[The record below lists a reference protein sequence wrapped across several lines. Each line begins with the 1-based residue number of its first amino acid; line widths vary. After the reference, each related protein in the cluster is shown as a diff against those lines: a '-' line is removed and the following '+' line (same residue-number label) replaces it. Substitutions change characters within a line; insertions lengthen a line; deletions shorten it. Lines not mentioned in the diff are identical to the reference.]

1 MSALSNIRNSLSSSG
16 SSIIVGL
23 LIFGLVA
30 TFGGFLGDGNIA
42 SRDSILSVNGK
53 EISSGEFA
61 IEYGRLDSQLSQS
74 DQDIPDEIL
83 ENIVKESIILKEL
96 FSQSAKKIGL
106 NIDDK
111 KLNQIII
118 NDPSFYTDGTF
129 DVDLFKGFLSRL
141 GMNPENFK
149 EYVKSK
155 YLSLNIQNVIDE
167 AVIFNLDDVR
177 KFISSNN
184 QTRDITFS
192 RISLVEESLKED
204 LKEEEALD
212 FYRENRFLYI
222 SPLNFTYKILEFD
235 RESFA
240 SSVSVSDEE
249 ILKEQDA
256 LDKNYVPQKKVS
268 HIEISYNENNKEE
281 KLNLA
286 ENILFEL
293 NNNVTSFN
301 EAVTNYS
308 TDLSTKNNSG
318 DLGYTDGSMFPNEF
332 EKELKIIGPNEI
344 SKIIDLTTSFHI
356 IKYTEEKNINL
367 SREEVKEKIFF
378 TKTSDKLEEALNFIE
393 ENIYISSLEEISNEF
408 NLKLKNILNEDENK
422 LLSKFT
428 ELDSNELREGELYG
442 PYELEDKYFLIGIDE
457 ITDQDFK
464 AFEEVEGQIN
474 EELKLTKASKKI
486 SSLVESDIEDLSLN
500 SKKFNSYSEVKRDN
514 FLLPNEVTKKL
525 FSYDLLEN
533 EIFSVYL
540 ENGDAYVV
548 KLNKINENKGVITS
562 KDLEEGKNYL
572 ASAYKNIIR
581 DSFINSLR
589 ENSNI
594 NWSHQDRPLQLY

>member
-42 SRDSILSVNGK
+42 SRNSILSVNGK

-318 DLGYTDGSMFPNEF
+318 DLGFTDGSMFPNEF

-594 NWSHQDRPLQLY
+594 N

>member
-184 QTRDITFS
+184 QSRDITFS

-594 NWSHQDRPLQLY
+594 N

>member
-42 SRDSILSVNGK
+42 SRDGILSVNGK

-318 DLGYTDGSMFPNEF
+318 DLGFTDGSMFPNEF

-393 ENIYISSLEEISNEF
+393 ENIYISSLEEISNEL
-408 NLKLKNILNEDENK
+408 NLNFINILNEDENK

-428 ELDSNELREGELYG
+428 ELESNELREGEIYG

-594 NWSHQDRPLQLY
+594 N

>member
-30 TFGGFLGDGNIA
+30 TFGGFLGDGNIV

-61 IEYGRLDSQLSQS
+61 IEYGRLDSQLSQT
-74 DQDIPDEIL
+74 DQDLPDKVL

-96 FSQSAKKIGL
+96 FSQSAEKIGL

-118 NDPSFYTDGTF
+118 NDPSFYTDGSF
-129 DVDLFKGFLSRL
+129 DADLFKGFLSRID
-141 GMNPENFK
+141 MNPDSFK
-149 EYVKSK
+149 EYIKSK
-155 YLSLNIQNVIDE
+155 YLALNIQNVIDE
-167 AVIFNLDDVR
+167 GVIFNLNDVR

-184 QTRDITFS
+184 QTRDISFS

-212 FYRENRFLYI
+212 FYKENKFLYI
-222 SPLNFTYKILEFD
+222 SPLSFTYKTLEFD

-240 SSVSVSDEE
+240 SLVSVSDEE
-249 ILKEQDA
+249 IFKEQDA
-256 LDKNYVPQKKVS
+256 LYKNYLPQKQVS
-268 HIEISYNENNKEE
+268 HIEISYNENNREE

-286 ENILFEL
+286 QNVLSEL
-293 NNNVTSFN
+293 NNNVISFN
-301 EAVTNYS
+301 EAVTKYS
-308 TDLSTKNNSG
+308 TDLSTNSSRG
-318 DLGYTDGSMFPNEF
+318 DLGYTDGTIFPDEF

-356 IKYTEEKNINL
+356 IKYSEEKNLNL
-367 SREEVKEKIFF
+367 SKEEIKKKIVF
-378 TKTSDKLEEALNFIE
+378 TKTSEKLDEALNFIE
-393 ENIYISSLEEISNEF
+393 ENIFISSMEEISNEF
-408 NLKLKNILNEDENK
+408 NLNLISISNEDENK
-422 LLSKFT
+422 FLSKFT
-428 ELDSNELREGELYG
+428 DLESNELKEGELYG
-442 PYELEDKYFLIGIDE
+442 PYEIKDKYFLIGIDE

-464 AFEEVEGQIN
+464 AFEEVEDQIN
-474 EELKLTKASKKI
+474 EELRIAKASKKI
-486 SSLVESDIEDLSLN
+486 NLLIESAVKDLSLN
-500 SKKFNSYSEVKRDN
+500 SKEFNSYSEVKRDN
-514 FLLPNEVTKKL
+514 FLLPNKVTEKL

-540 ENGDAYVV
+540 ENGDAYAV

-572 ASAYKNIIR
+572 TSVYKNIIR

-594 NWSHQDRPLQLY
+594 NWSH

>member
-268 HIEISYNENNKEE
+268 HIEISYNVNNKEE

-308 TDLSTKNNSG
+308 TDLSTKNKSG
-318 DLGYTDGSMFPNEF
+318 DLGYTDGSMFPDEF

-572 ASAYKNIIR
+572 ASVYKNIIR

-594 NWSHQDRPLQLY
+594 N

>member
-30 TFGGFLGDGNIA
+30 TFGGFLGDGNIV

-61 IEYGRLDSQLSQS
+61 IEYGRLDSQLSQT
-74 DQDIPDEIL
+74 DQDLPDKVL

-96 FSQSAKKIGL
+96 FSQSAEKIGL

-118 NDPSFYTDGTF
+118 NDPSFYTDGSF
-129 DVDLFKGFLSRL
+129 DADLFKGFLSRID
-141 GMNPENFK
+141 MNPDSFK
-149 EYVKSK
+149 EYIKSK
-155 YLSLNIQNVIDE
+155 YLALNIQNVIDE
-167 AVIFNLDDVR
+167 GVIFNLNDVR

-184 QTRDITFS
+184 QTRDISFS

-212 FYRENRFLYI
+212 FYKENKFLYI
-222 SPLNFTYKILEFD
+222 SPLSFTYKTLEFD

-240 SSVSVSDEE
+240 SLVSVSDEE
-249 ILKEQDA
+249 IFKEQDA
-256 LDKNYVPQKKVS
+256 LYKNYLPQKQVS
-268 HIEISYNENNKEE
+268 HIEISYNENNREE

-286 ENILFEL
+286 QNVLSEL
-293 NNNVTSFN
+293 NNNVISFN
-301 EAVTNYS
+301 EAVTKYS
-308 TDLSTKNNSG
+308 TDLSTNSSRG
-318 DLGYTDGSMFPNEF
+318 DLGYTDGTIFPDEF

-356 IKYTEEKNINL
+356 IKYSEEKNLNL
-367 SREEVKEKIFF
+367 SKEEIKKKIVF
-378 TKTSDKLEEALNFIE
+378 TKTSEKLDEALNFIE
-393 ENIYISSLEEISNEF
+393 ENIFISSMEEISNEF
-408 NLKLKNILNEDENK
+408 NLNLISISNEDENK
-422 LLSKFT
+422 FLSKFT
-428 ELDSNELREGELYG
+428 DLESNELKEGELYG
-442 PYELEDKYFLIGIDE
+442 PYEIKDKYFLIGIDE

-464 AFEEVEGQIN
+464 AFEEVEDQIN
-474 EELKLTKASKKI
+474 EELRLAKASKKI
-486 SSLVESDIEDLSLN
+486 NLLIESAVKDLSLN
-500 SKKFNSYSEVKRDN
+500 SKEFNSYSEVKRDN
-514 FLLPNEVTKKL
+514 FLLPNKVTEKL

-540 ENGDAYVV
+540 ENGDAYAV

-572 ASAYKNIIR
+572 TSVYKNIIR

-594 NWSHQDRPLQLY
+594 N

>member
-167 AVIFNLDDVR
+167 GVIFNLDDVR

-594 NWSHQDRPLQLY
+594 N

>member
-118 NDPSFYTDGTF
+118 NDPSFYADGIF

-149 EYVKSK
+149 EYIKSK

-167 AVIFNLDDVR
+167 GVIFNLDDVR

-222 SPLNFTYKILEFD
+222 SPLNFTYRILEFD
-235 RESFA
+235 RESFT

-256 LDKNYVPQKKVS
+256 LDKNYLPQKKVS

-286 ENILFEL
+286 ENILSEL

-318 DLGYTDGSMFPNEF
+318 DLGYTDGSMFPDEF
-332 EKELKIIGPNEI
+332 ENELKIIGPDEI

-408 NLKLKNILNEDENK
+408 NLNLINILNEDENK

-442 PYELEDKYFLIGIDE
+442 PYELEDKYFLIGIDK

-464 AFEEVEGQIN
+464 AFEEVEDQIN
-474 EELKLTKASKKI
+474 EELKLAKASKKI

-572 ASAYKNIIR
+572 ASVYKNIIR

-594 NWSHQDRPLQLY
+594 N

>member
-42 SRDSILSVNGK
+42 SRNSILSVNGK

-222 SPLNFTYKILEFD
+222 SPLNFTYRILEFD
-235 RESFA
+235 RDSFT

-256 LDKNYVPQKKVS
+256 LDKNYLPQKKVS

-286 ENILFEL
+286 ENILSEL

-318 DLGYTDGSMFPNEF
+318 DLGFTDGSMFPNEF

-408 NLKLKNILNEDENK
+408 NLNLINILNEDENK

-428 ELDSNELREGELYG
+428 ELDLNELREGELYG

-594 NWSHQDRPLQLY
+594 N

>member
-572 ASAYKNIIR
+572 ASVYKNIIR

>member
-42 SRDSILSVNGK
+42 SRDAILSVNGK

-167 AVIFNLDDVR
+167 GVIFNLDNVR

-256 LDKNYVPQKKVS
+256 LDKNYLPQKKVS
-268 HIEISYNENNKEE
+268 HIEISYNKNNKEE

-293 NNNVTSFN
+293 NNNITSFN
-301 EAVTNYS
+301 EAVKNYS

-318 DLGYTDGSMFPNEF
+318 DLGYTDGLMFPDEF

-408 NLKLKNILNEDENK
+408 NLKLINILNEDENK
-422 LLSKFT
+422 LLSQFT

-572 ASAYKNIIR
+572 ASVYKNIIR

-594 NWSHQDRPLQLY
+594 N

>member
-204 LKEEEALD
+204 LKEEEAID

-594 NWSHQDRPLQLY
+594 N

>member
-167 AVIFNLDDVR
+167 GVIFNLDDVR

-204 LKEEEALD
+204 LKEEEAID

-318 DLGYTDGSMFPNEF
+318 DLGYTDGSMFPDEF
-332 EKELKIIGPNEI
+332 EKELKIIDPNEI

-594 NWSHQDRPLQLY
+594 N

>member
-301 EAVTNYS
+301 EAVTNHS

-594 NWSHQDRPLQLY
+594 N

>member
-118 NDPSFYTDGTF
+118 NDPSFYADGIF

-222 SPLNFTYKILEFD
+222 SPLNFTYRILEFD
-235 RESFA
+235 RESFT
-240 SSVSVSDEE
+240 SSVSVSAVSYTH
-249 ILKEQDA
+249 LT
-256 LDKNYVPQKKVS
+256 LPTTPYV
-268 HIEISYNENNKEE
+268 
-281 KLNLA
+281 
-286 ENILFEL
+286 
-293 NNNVTSFN
+293 
-301 EAVTNYS
+301 
-308 TDLSTKNNSG
+308 
-318 DLGYTDGSMFPNEF
+318 
-332 EKELKIIGPNEI
+332 
-344 SKIIDLTTSFHI
+344 
-356 IKYTEEKNINL
+356 
-367 SREEVKEKIFF
+367 
-378 TKTSDKLEEALNFIE
+378 
-393 ENIYISSLEEISNEF
+393 
-408 NLKLKNILNEDENK
+408 
-422 LLSKFT
+422 
-428 ELDSNELREGELYG
+428 
-442 PYELEDKYFLIGIDE
+442 
-457 ITDQDFK
+457 
-464 AFEEVEGQIN
+464 
-474 EELKLTKASKKI
+474 
-486 SSLVESDIEDLSLN
+486 
-500 SKKFNSYSEVKRDN
+500 
-514 FLLPNEVTKKL
+514 
-525 FSYDLLEN
+525 
-533 EIFSVYL
+533 
-540 ENGDAYVV
+540 
-548 KLNKINENKGVITS
+548 
-562 KDLEEGKNYL
+562 
-572 ASAYKNIIR
+572 
-581 DSFINSLR
+581 
-589 ENSNI
+589 
-594 NWSHQDRPLQLY
+594 

>member
-42 SRDSILSVNGK
+42 SRNSILSVNGK

-222 SPLNFTYKILEFD
+222 SPLNFTYRILEFD
-235 RESFA
+235 RESFT

-256 LDKNYVPQKKVS
+256 LDKNYLPQKKVS

-318 DLGYTDGSMFPNEF
+318 DLGFTDGSMFPNEF

-408 NLKLKNILNEDENK
+408 NLNLINILNEDENK

-428 ELDSNELREGELYG
+428 ELDLNELREGELYG
-442 PYELEDKYFLIGIDE
+442 PYELENKYFLIGIDK

-464 AFEEVEGQIN
+464 AFEQVEDQIN
-474 EELKLTKASKKI
+474 EELKLAKASKKI

-500 SKKFNSYSEVKRDN
+500 SKKFTSYSEVKRDN

-572 ASAYKNIIR
+572 ASVYKNIIR

-594 NWSHQDRPLQLY
+594 N

>member
-30 TFGGFLGDGNIA
+30 TFGGFLGDGNIV

-61 IEYGRLDSQLSQS
+61 IEYGRLDSQLSQT
-74 DQDIPDEIL
+74 DQDLPDKVL

-96 FSQSAKKIGL
+96 FSQSAEKIGL

-118 NDPSFYTDGTF
+118 NDPSFYTDGSF
-129 DVDLFKGFLSRL
+129 DADLFKGFLSRID
-141 GMNPENFK
+141 MNPDSFK
-149 EYVKSK
+149 EYIKSK
-155 YLSLNIQNVIDE
+155 YLALNIQNVIDE
-167 AVIFNLDDVR
+167 GVIFNLNDVR

-184 QTRDITFS
+184 QTRDISFS

-212 FYRENRFLYI
+212 FYKENKFLYI
-222 SPLNFTYKILEFD
+222 SPLSFTYKTLEFD

-240 SSVSVSDEE
+240 SLVSVSDEE
-249 ILKEQDA
+249 IFKEQDA
-256 LDKNYVPQKKVS
+256 LYKNYLPQKQVS
-268 HIEISYNENNKEE
+268 HIEISYNENNREE

-286 ENILFEL
+286 QNVLSEL
-293 NNNVTSFN
+293 NNNVISFN
-301 EAVTNYS
+301 EAVTKYS
-308 TDLSTKNNSG
+308 TDLSTNSSRG
-318 DLGYTDGSMFPNEF
+318 DLGYTDGTIFPDEF

-356 IKYTEEKNINL
+356 IKYSEEKNLNL
-367 SREEVKEKIFF
+367 SKEEIKKKIVF
-378 TKTSDKLEEALNFIE
+378 TKTSEKLDEALNFIE
-393 ENIYISSLEEISNEF
+393 ENIFISSMEEISNEF
-408 NLKLKNILNEDENK
+408 NLNLISISNEDENK
-422 LLSKFT
+422 FLSKFT
-428 ELDSNELREGELYG
+428 DLESNELKEGELYG
-442 PYELEDKYFLIGIDE
+442 PYEIKDKYFLIGIDE

-464 AFEEVEGQIN
+464 AFEEVEDQIN
-474 EELKLTKASKKI
+474 EELRIAKASKKI
-486 SSLVESDIEDLSLN
+486 NLLIESAVKDLSLN
-500 SKKFNSYSEVKRDN
+500 SKEFNSYSEVKRDN
-514 FLLPNEVTKKL
+514 FLLPNKVTEKL

-540 ENGDAYVV
+540 ENGDAYAV

-572 ASAYKNIIR
+572 TSVYKNIIR

-594 NWSHQDRPLQLY
+594 N

>member
-118 NDPSFYTDGTF
+118 NDPSFYADGIF

-167 AVIFNLDDVR
+167 GVIFNLDDVR

-222 SPLNFTYKILEFD
+222 SPLNFTYRILEFD
-235 RESFA
+235 RESFT

-256 LDKNYVPQKKVS
+256 LDKNYLPQKKVS

-286 ENILFEL
+286 ENILSEL

-318 DLGYTDGSMFPNEF
+318 DLGYTDGSMFPDEF
-332 EKELKIIGPNEI
+332 ENELKIIGPDEI

-408 NLKLKNILNEDENK
+408 NLNLINILNEDENK

-442 PYELEDKYFLIGIDE
+442 PYELEDKYFLIGIDK

-464 AFEEVEGQIN
+464 AFEEVEDQIN
-474 EELKLTKASKKI
+474 EELKLAKASKKI

-500 SKKFNSYSEVKRDN
+500 SKKFTSYSEVKRDN

-572 ASAYKNIIR
+572 ASVYKNIIR

-594 NWSHQDRPLQLY
+594 N